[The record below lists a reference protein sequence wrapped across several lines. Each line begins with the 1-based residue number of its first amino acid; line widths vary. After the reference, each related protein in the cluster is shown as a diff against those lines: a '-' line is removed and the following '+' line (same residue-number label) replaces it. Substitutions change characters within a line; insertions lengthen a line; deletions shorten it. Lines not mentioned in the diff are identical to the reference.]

1 MGAPGST
8 ARPTGASER
17 PHVSV
22 VVPAFNEERRL
33 PATLE
38 RIAAYLDD
46 TSLPAE
52 ILVID
57 DGSRDST
64 SKAASEFLRHR
75 AGRVLRNVENHGKGN
90 AFRRGFLEA
99 TGRWVLLTDA
109 DLSTPIEE
117 YAGLAA
123 EARDHDLDVAFGSRA
138 LPSSRVEVRQHA
150 LRQSMGRTFNRVVR
164 LATGLPHLD
173 TQCGF
178 KLLHRER
185 CLPVVRKMVVDG
197 FAFDVELLF
206 LCARFGLKV
215 REVPV
220 VWRNAAGSSVGVVTD
235 PLRMVFDIARI
246 RWRFRRGL
254 YNPDRAPTGT
264 SGATP

>member
-1 MGAPGST
+1 MGFAGT
-8 ARPTGASER
+8 VARPTGASGR
-17 PHVSV
+17 PHLSV
-22 VVPAFNEERRL
+22 VIPAYNEQRRL
-33 PATLE
+33 PATLS
-38 RIAAYLDD
+38 RIAAYLAE

-52 ILVID
+52 ILVVD
-57 DGSRDST
+57 DGSSDAT
-64 SKAASEFLRHR
+64 SQVASDFLRTR

-99 TGRWVLLTDA
+99 AGRWVLITDA

-117 YAGLAA
+117 YATLAA

-138 LPSSRVEVRQHA
+138 LPASRVEVRQHA
-150 LRQSMGRTFNRVVR
+150 LRQAMGKTFNRVVR
-164 LATGLPHLD
+164 LATGLPWLD

-185 CLPVVRKMVVDG
+185 CLPIVQKMIVDG

-206 LCARFGLKV
+206 LCARFGLRT

-220 VWRNAAGSSVGVVTD
+220 AWRNAEGSSVGVVVD
-235 PLRMVFDIARI
+235 PLRMLVDIARI

-254 YNPDRAPTGT
+254 YNPNVSATHSGDAAP
-264 SGATP
+264 